1 MATPQLLLALYPELI
16 WYQGAFRPGMGLL
29 ASDQGILQVDTA
41 SVLEKEVERRRQR
54 GEYVSMRRLAHKA
67 LLPGFINTHS
77 HAFQRAIR
85 GRTEY
90 PAAAI
95 SGEEDFWSWRS
106 LMYDAALRLDPL
118 DIEAISQAVFVEMV
132 KAGITRVGEF
142 HYLHHKPDGTL
153 YEDPDEL
160 TKRILRAAQSAGI
173 KVTLL
178 RSFYQRQ
185 GVGRPQP
192 EGAQKIFCDPSL
204 DFYLETIARLQKQGV
219 QVGITPHSVRAVTR
233 ESLEALSDFAQ
244 RNALPFHIHA
254 SEQPKELEEC
264 IEEYGRRPVEML
276 ADMGALTDKT
286 TLVHAVHVNDAEIE
300 AIGNAG
306 ASIASCPT
314 TERNLGD
321 GIVPAAEL
329 IKAGASLTFGTDS
342 QCQICLPEDARQ
354 LEYHLRLKNLQR
366 CLLFEE
372 QQSAGQAFLDMMTI
386 NGARSLGQEREGRL
400 EKGFSSNFFALN
412 LEHLSLAGASAESL
426 PLDIV
431 FSFENGAVSDVW
443 IDAQEIVCDGCHRA
457 EKQALR
463 NLTRVLTKV
472 RGG

>member
-1 MATPQLLLALYPELI
+1 MATPQLLLALYPDLL
-16 WYQGAFRPGMGLL
+16 WHQGTFRSGMGLL
-29 ASDQGILQVDTA
+29 ASDLGILTVDSIA
-41 SVLEKEVERRRQR
+41 VVEEEVARRRQR
-54 GEYVSMRRLAHKA
+54 GEYVSTRRLVHKA

-90 PAAAI
+90 PATGG
-95 SGEEDFWSWRS
+95 SQQENFWSWRG
-106 LMYDAALRLDPL
+106 LMYDAATRLEPMDV
-118 DIEAISQAVFVEMV
+118 EAVAQAVFVEMV

-142 HYLHHKPDGTL
+142 HYLHHRPDGTL

-160 TKRILRAAQSAGI
+160 TNRILRAAASAGI

-192 EGAQKIFCDPSL
+192 EGAQRIFCDPSVE
-204 DFYLETIARLQKQGV
+204 FYLETLERLRKRGI
-219 QVGITPHSVRAVTR
+219 QVGVTPHSVRAVTR
-233 ESLEALSDFAQ
+233 ENLAILVDYAHK
-244 RNALPFHIHA
+244 NNLPFHIHA
-254 SEQPKELEEC
+254 SEQPREIEEC
-264 IEEYGRRPVEML
+264 LQEHGRRPVELL
-276 ADMGALTDKT
+276 ADLDALRDKT
-286 TLVHAVHVNDAEIE
+286 TLVHAVHVNEGEIR
-300 AIGNAG
+300 AIGEAG
-306 ASIASCPT
+306 VSIASCPT

-321 GIVPAAEL
+321 GIVPAAAL
-329 IKAGASLTFGTDS
+329 LQAGAFFTFGTDS

-366 CLLFEE
+366 CLMF
-372 QQSAGQAFLDMMTI
+372 QDQVSAGRTFLQMLTV
-386 NGARSLGQEREGRL
+386 NGARSLGQKQEGRL
-400 EKGFSSNFFALN
+400 EVGCSSNFFSLN
-412 LEHLSLAGASAESL
+412 LEHLSLAGASADSL

-431 FSFENGAVSDVW
+431 FSFENSAVADVWVEAQEVVSD
-443 IDAQEIVCDGCHRA
+443 GYHRA

-463 NLTRVLTKV
+463 NLARVFKKL